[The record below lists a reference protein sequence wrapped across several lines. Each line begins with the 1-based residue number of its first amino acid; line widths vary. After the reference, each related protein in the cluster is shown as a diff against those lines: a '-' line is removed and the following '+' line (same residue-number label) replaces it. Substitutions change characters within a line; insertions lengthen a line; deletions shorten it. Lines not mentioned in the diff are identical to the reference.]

1 MDPFTIF
8 LVDDEESIR
17 QGVYFGLKN
26 LYRVKP
32 FPSAEEALKTIRTE
46 TPDLVLLD
54 IGLPGMNGIDALK
67 EIKAFDPNI
76 LIIMISAYEDI
87 KTVIS
92 AMKKGAHDYVI
103 KPIHID
109 SLRVTIKK
117 ALDTVKLRKEIQTLQ
132 EKSIKENLPCFI
144 GESNAIQDMMQFVTK
159 VAQSPDTPILIVGE
173 SGTGK
178 ELVAR
183 AVHYK
188 SPIFNGPFVTLNC
201 AAIPRDL
208 VESELFGYEKGAFS
222 GASASG
228 KSGLIEQAADGTL
241 FLDEIGDLSLEAQA
255 KLLRFLEDGEY
266 YRVGGTQKLRVQT
279 RIVSATNKDLNDS
292 IEKGVFRLDL
302 FYRLG
307 VIKVQ
312 IPSLNQ
318 RREDIIRIAKYF
330 LVEFGQKHE
339 KTFEGI
345 STDAE
350 NFLVK
355 RQWKG
360 NIRELRNFIER
371 GVLVGNGPDLTL
383 NDLGVDSSNSSTNDQ
398 ASTHETEAGFPPLP
412 DDGIDL
418 NALEEYFIREALNRA
433 EGNDA
438 KAAQLLKMSYY
449 SYRYRKKKIK
459 DLTESSESLS

>member
-1 MDPFTIF
+1 MNPFTLF

-17 QGVYFGLKN
+17 QGVFFGLKN
-26 LYRVKP
+26 QYRVKP
-32 FPSAEEALKTIRTE
+32 FPSAEEALKMIRTE
-46 TPDLVLLD
+46 PPDLVLLD

-87 KTVIS
+87 KIVIS
-92 AMKKGAHDYVI
+92 AMKRGAYDYVI

-117 ALDTVKLRKEIQTLQ
+117 ALDTIKLRKEIQTLQ

-183 AVHYK
+183 AIHFK
-188 SPIFNGPFVTLNC
+188 SPNFNGPFVTLNC

-255 KLLRFLEDGEY
+255 KLLRFLEEGEY
-266 YRVGGTQKLRVQT
+266 YRVGGTQRLRVQT

-307 VIKVQ
+307 VVKVE

-318 RREDIIRIAKYF
+318 RREDIIRIAKFF
-330 LVEFGQKHE
+330 LIEFGQKHG
-339 KTFEGI
+339 KTFAGI
-345 STDAE
+345 STDAK
-350 NFLVK
+350 NFLEN

-360 NIRELRNFIER
+360 NIRELRNLIER
-371 GVLVGNGPDLTL
+371 GVLVGDGPELTI
-383 NDLGVDSSNSSTNDQ
+383 NDLGVDSLKSGDSQQPFNPESGS
-398 ASTHETEAGFPPLP
+398 GFPQLP
-412 DDGIDL
+412 DNGIDL
-418 NALEEYFIREALNRA
+418 NALEEYFIREALNRT

-449 SYRYRKKKIK
+449 SYRYRKKKLK
-459 DLTESSESLS
+459 DLNASSDSSL